1 MQTLIYAFE
10 CFIIV
15 FAKSAKGDF
24 KLSEQDKKVAI
35 SLRNLTRNFR
45 DFTAVSDLSLDLF
58 LIYHLICLMEK

>member
-1 MQTLIYAFE
+1 M
-10 CFIIV
+10 
-15 FAKSAKGDF
+15 
-24 KLSEQDKKVAI
+24 SEQDKKVAI